1 MMWMSLLLALTAPDA
16 AAPSKSLRDCADCP
30 DMIVIP
36 AGRFDMGTSD
46 EDIRRWGV
54 APTNRTIGWQQPQH
68 RVTIAYRFALGATP
82 VTRREYALFAR
93 EAGEKVAGIGWESTG
108 LRQTDDDP
116 VVRVSWDEA
125 IAYAAW
131 LSRRTGRQ
139 YRLPSEAEWEYAGRS
154 GTTTAYWWGDD
165 AGVDR
170 TVCDDCGSAWDGKGT
185 APVRQ
190 FPPNPFGLYDML
202 GQIFEWT
209 QDCWNDHYRGAPGD
223 GSPWMTGDCAVHP
236 SRGGSW
242 NLDARIAR
250 ASQRARDDHDYQGNM
265 VGFRVARDLEPSDE

>member
-1 MMWMSLLLALTAPDA
+1 MLMAMLLAGMAPV
-16 AAPSKSLRDCADCP
+16 AAPRGSFQDCADCP
-30 DMIVIP
+30 TMVVIP
-36 AGRFDMGTSD
+36 AGQFDMGTSE

-68 RVTIAYRFALGATP
+68 RVTIAYSFALGETP
-82 VTRREYALFAR
+82 VARADYARFAR
-93 EAGEKVAGIGWESTG
+93 EVGEKVAGIGWESTG
-108 LRQTDDDP
+108 LRQTDNDP

-125 IAYAAW
+125 TAYADW
-131 LSRRTGRQ
+131 LSHRTGKR
-139 YRLPSEAEWEYAGRS
+139 YRLPSEAEWEYAARS

-165 AGVDR
+165 AGVNR
-170 TVCDDCGSAWDGKGT
+170 TVCDDCGSEWDGKGT

-202 GQIFEWT
+202 GQMFEWT
-209 QDCWNDHYRGAPGD
+209 RDCWNDQYRGAPAD

-265 VGFRVARDLEPSDE
+265 VGFRVARDLDAHDE